1 MKLKRAEFMH
11 LITWMWPPMVETT
24 KRPYKLNFQLGSK
37 VQALGPNK
45 QSNISPFKFVH
56 IVEIISGSYV
66 VDYLVGKLSFNPF
79 LIYIYCLVFAFSI
92 VLKSSN
98 VKFKMVWC

>member
-24 KRPYKLNFQLGSK
+24 KRPYKLNFRFGSK

-56 IVEIISGSYV
+56 IVEINSGSYD
-66 VDYLVGKLSFNPF
+66 VDYLVGKLLFNP
-79 LIYIYCLVFAFSI
+79 Y
-92 VLKSSN
+92 
-98 VKFKMVWC
+98 